1 MGSSF
6 CPKCGTPRVGAF
18 RFCRSCQFDFDEIAG
33 GAGAAPPS
41 PIPSSGPD
49 TTPRSYTEN
58 AGTTWTATP
67 TTPAAAT
74 GRRSPLSPRGV
85 LAIVAVGLAGAV
97 VGLGLLLASGGAGVF
112 GPAAPAATTSAVTAA
127 TEQPAVAPTLEP
139 TAMATPG
146 PSPNLFWIYGPFVA
160 DPEGGPVI
168 DQQKA
173 YLLDAIKPCPRAGC
187 EDSPTEPEF
196 MFLFNDDPI
205 PALWMPCL
213 SDPEGA
219 DCHAALYAD
228 LGPAV
233 TPVPSGV
240 ITFGNSYDKTTLL
253 IDEPRTKFKRAD
265 REICWSA
272 NFSEPVGAASLRWI
286 LARAGSGGT
295 ETLKF
300 REDIDISNPE
310 FDLFA
315 NCTNVTYLLDNKAGT
330 YVMRYLRK
338 ETVLAEG
345 TFKLVP

>member
-1 MGSSF
+1 MGLL
-6 CPKCGTPRVGAF
+6 V
-18 RFCRSCQFDFDEIAG
+18 
-33 GAGAAPPS
+33 
-41 PIPSSGPD
+41 
-49 TTPRSYTEN
+49 
-58 AGTTWTATP
+58 ATR
-67 TTPAAAT
+67 
-74 GRRSPLSPRGV
+74 GMGV
-85 LAIVAVGLAGAV
+85 L
-97 VGLGLLLASGGAGVF
+97 
-112 GPAAPAATTSAVTAA
+112 GPATPAATTSAVTSA
-127 TEQPAVAPTLEP
+127 TEQPTVARTLEP
-139 TAMATPG
+139 TAVATPG

-160 DPEGGPVI
+160 DPEGGPVV

-173 YLLDAIKPCPRAGC
+173 YLLDGIKPCPRAGC

-196 MFLFNDDPI
+196 LFLFNDDPI
-205 PALWMPCL
+205 PALWVPCL

-315 NCTNVTYLLDNKAGT
+315 SCTNVTYLLDNKAGT